1 VKIPP
6 LFEVVQQAILGFLSA
21 AVVSG
26 IWWLVTG
33 SLPDGM
39 ELWAGSFT
47 VMWAGSVFLRVQK
60 AREVRALRE
69 MYDRPAS
76 DEK

>member
-1 VKIPP
+1 MKIPP
-6 LFEVVQQAILGFLSA
+6 LFELVQQVVLGFVSA

-33 SLPDGM
+33 SLPDSM

-47 VMWAGSVFLRVQK
+47 VMWAGSVFLRMQK

-76 DEK
+76 NEK

>member
-6 LFEVVQQAILGFLSA
+6 LVELVHQAILGFVSA

-26 IWWLVTG
+26 VWWLVTG
-33 SLPDGM
+33 SFPDGI

-47 VMWAGSVFLRVQK
+47 VMWAGSVFLRMQK